1 MTFPF
6 VAETGFE
13 LGTRGHFDAETD
25 TETRLDFP
33 HYSELARIPGL
44 PAPYRGAYCMRVNL
58 ANDGTP
64 ADAYVQETGSWDIAL
79 QAAAMYWRFMI
90 YVSDSITMADADEFA
105 VWQLWSATNTVE
117 AGCYINYT
125 TANGLRLGLGKD
137 TAAASVFLSLS
148 TGKWHCVELYFTAET
163 AADGTGNDA
172 LLDGYLDN
180 AAFTQI
186 AGTYDAAAI
195 TSGVLG
201 VIAQDAGTTAGYVL
215 FDDVLTDDTRLGV
228 QVERFPNPLLMTVS
242 GHALV
247 GPGEITG
254 VQLMSGAG
262 TDNVVALYDTDTGY
276 TTDPSHIL
284 LELKNTAN
292 SQVVENATPM
302 CLPFKRGCYVSLSGT
317 NPRALI
323 HFKSKYQCDALIRNH
338 GARRTPNL
346 YGA

>member
-1 MTFPF
+1 MAFPY
-6 VAETGFE
+6 VAECGFE

-33 HYSELARIPGL
+33 QYSYLAQIPGL
-44 PAPYRGAYCMRVNL
+44 PAPYRGSYCMRVNL

-64 ADAYVQETGSWDIAL
+64 ADAYVQETGSWDIAVA
-79 QAAAMYWRFMI
+79 AAAMYWRVMI
-90 YVSDSITMADADEFA
+90 FVSDSITMANNDEFA
-105 VWQLWSATNTVE
+105 IWQLWSGATTVE
-117 AGCYINYT
+117 CGCYINYT
-125 TANGLRLGLGKD
+125 TANGLRIGLGNG
-137 TAAASVFLSLS
+137 ASASVFLALS
-148 TGKWHCVELYFTAET
+148 TGKWHCLELAFTAET
-163 AADGTGNDA
+163 GAGNNDA

-180 AAFTQI
+180 AAFTQV
-186 AGTYDAAAI
+186 AGTFDVAEV

-201 VIAQDAGTTAGYVL
+201 VLSQDAGTTAGYVL
-215 FDDVLTDDTRLGV
+215 FDDVLTDDARLGV
-228 QVERFPNPLLMTVS
+228 VVERFPNPILMTTS
-242 GHALV
+242 GHACV
-247 GPGEITG
+247 GPGVITG
-254 VQLMSGAG
+254 AQLMSGAG
-262 TDNVVALYDTDTGY
+262 TDNVLALYDTDTGY

-292 SQVVENATPM
+292 SQVVENGTPIE
-302 CLPFKRGCYVSLSGT
+302 LPFKRGCYVSLSGT